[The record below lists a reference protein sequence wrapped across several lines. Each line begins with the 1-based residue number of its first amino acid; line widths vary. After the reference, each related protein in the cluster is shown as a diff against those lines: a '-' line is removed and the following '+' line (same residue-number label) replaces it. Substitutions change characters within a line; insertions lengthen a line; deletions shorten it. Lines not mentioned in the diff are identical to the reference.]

1 MLIEA
6 QEIKRLL
13 AKHFML
19 EQLSEADLDG
29 LLVFAR
35 RAHYAAGETIFRQG
49 DPGQAMMVVVA
60 GRVKIIVRGSDGRE
74 LMLAILG
81 PGDILG
87 EMALL
92 EGRSRSA
99 DAVVLDD
106 CDVLVVQR
114 RDFLP
119 FLERHPEIT
128 IRMLQVLSGR
138 LSRSNTELG
147 ARRFLGLPARLA
159 QLLLDLAGCNSAED
173 ACGEGAIAVRLG
185 LSQGNIA
192 ALLGVSRESIN
203 KQLAGWRR
211 DGLIALQRGILT
223 ICHPKDMIRIARSD
237 PS

>member
-1 MLIEA
+1 VLPEA
-6 QEIKRLL
+6 QEIKRLF
-13 AKHFML
+13 ARHFML
-19 EQLSEADLDG
+19 EHLSESDLDN

-35 RAHYAAGETIFRQG
+35 RAHFAGGETLFRQG
-49 DPGQAMMVVVA
+49 DPGHAMMVLVA
-60 GRVKIIVRGSDGRE
+60 GRVKIVVHGGDGRE

-81 PGDILG
+81 PGEILG

-92 EGRSRSA
+92 EGRPRSA
-99 DAVVLDD
+99 DAVALDD
-106 CDVLVVQR
+106 CDMVVVQR

-119 FLERHPEIT
+119 FLERHPEIA
-128 IRMLQVLSGR
+128 IRMLQVLSDQLR
-138 LSRSNTELG
+138 RTNAELG

-159 QLLLDLAGCNSAED
+159 QMLLDLAGCNSDVD

-185 LSQGNIA
+185 MSQGNIA

-211 DGLIALQRGILT
+211 AGLIGLHRGTLT
-223 ICHPKDMIRIARSD
+223 LCRPEDMIRIARSD